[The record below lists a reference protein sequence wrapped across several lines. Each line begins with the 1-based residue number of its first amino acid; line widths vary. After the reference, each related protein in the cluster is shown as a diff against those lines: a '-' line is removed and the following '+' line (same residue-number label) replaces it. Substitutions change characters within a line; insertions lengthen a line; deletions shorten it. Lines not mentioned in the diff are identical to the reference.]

1 MGRTSTRHR
10 RLLGA
15 ASLCLGWAGLGTA
28 GLGAVPALA
37 DAPSTPH
44 RHMIVTPNHL
54 ATEAG
59 LAILR
64 EGGGAIDAAVAAA
77 AVLAVVRPDQ
87 SGLGGGGILLY
98 FDAATR
104 RVTVWDGRETAPA
117 AASPDL
123 FLDASGQ
130 LLDAAASGQGGRAVG
145 APGLLRML
153 DAAQLAHGKL
163 PWERLFAAA
172 TDLAENGT
180 PVSNALAAAIAGETR
195 RLSRQAS
202 ARAALLRPDGTPLPA
217 GTPFV
222 NKPLAETLRAI
233 AAGRSDALLAGPIAA
248 EIATTVRTDANP
260 GLLTVD
266 DLGALA
272 SVERDPVCLAIGARR
287 VCGAGPPSS
296 GGVAILES
304 LGLLARVDGTGDPAG
319 MRIGAGAHPAP
330 MGLEAAHLLV
340 EAERLA
346 QADAAFYLGDPAFVR
361 APVAG
366 LLAADYLS
374 RRAGLIDPLH
384 ALIDVQAGTPPWEE
398 PEPRA
403 APPDQ
408 PRHGTTG
415 LVAIDDSGNAVS
427 LGADVQDRFGS
438 GLLVHG
444 FLLNDALTAF
454 SPLPT
459 RNGIRIANQVEPGK
473 RPLTPMAPAMV
484 FDAEG
489 HLEYVLGASGG
500 GRVAAG
506 ITQMLATTL
515 GGSAT
520 PAAAIAQ
527 PRIGARDNVAEL
539 EANTAAVALAPGLR
553 EMGHRTAT
561 RPAHGGLAMIHVT
574 SAGLDGAADP
584 RDAEADCAG
593 D

>member
-1 MGRTSTRHR
+1 
-10 RLLGA
+10 
-15 ASLCLGWAGLGTA
+15 
-28 GLGAVPALA
+28 
-37 DAPSTPH
+37 
-44 RHMIVTPNHL
+44 MIVTTNHL

-64 EGGGAIDAAVAAA
+64 EGGSAIDAAVAAA

-87 SGLGGGGILLY
+87 SGLGGGGILLH

-104 RVTVWDGRETAPA
+104 QVTVWDGRETAPA

-123 FLDASGQ
+123 FLDGSGQ
-130 LLDAAASGQGGRAVG
+130 LLDSAASGQGGRAVG

-172 TDLAENGT
+172 TDLAESGT
-180 PVSNALAAAIAGETR
+180 PISSALAAAIAGETK

-202 ARAALLRPDGTPLPA
+202 ARAALLRSDGTPLPA
-217 GTPFV
+217 GTLLV
-222 NKPLAETLRAI
+222 NKQLGETLRAI
-233 AAGRSDALLAGPIAA
+233 ATSRSDAILAGPIAA

-272 SVERDPVCLAIGARR
+272 SVERAPVCLAIGARR
-287 VCGAGPPSS
+287 VCSAGPPSS
-296 GGVAILES
+296 GGVAILEG
-304 LGLLARVDGTGDPAG
+304 LGLLARAGGTGDPSGRRTRA
-319 MRIGAGAHPAP
+319 GAGPTP
-330 MGLEAAHLLV
+330 MGLEVAHLLI

-346 QADAAFYLGDPAFVR
+346 QADAAFYLGDPGFVR

-374 RRAGLIDPLH
+374 RRAGLIDLLH
-384 ALIDVQAGTPPWEE
+384 AMPDVQAGTPRWEN

-408 PRHGTTG
+408 SQDGTTD
-415 LVAIDDSGNAVS
+415 LEVIDDAGNAVS
-427 LGADVQDRFGS
+427 LGASVQDRFGS

-444 FLLNDALTAF
+444 FLLNDALVAF

-473 RPLTPMAPAMV
+473 RPLTPIAPAMV

-489 HLEYVLGASGG
+489 RLEYVLGASGG
-500 GRVAAG
+500 GRIAAG

-515 GGSAT
+515 GSSGT
-520 PAAAIAQ
+520 PAATVAQ
-527 PRIGARDNVAEL
+527 PRIGARGDVAEL
-539 EANTAAVALAPGLR
+539 EANTVAVALAPGLW
-553 EMGHRTAT
+553 EMGHRTEVRA
-561 RPAHGGLAMIHVT
+561 AHGELAMIHVT
-574 SAGLDGAADP
+574 SAGLEGAADP